1 MKKPSWT
8 TTQGAAILK
17 VVCVM
22 AIASSINGSFLGSA
36 MPAIRETFG
45 LNYLMGGQ
53 LVTLN
58 SVVSLFTAFLTGYLI
73 EKLGPKAVAI
83 AGILISAVGLA
94 MVGLAPT
101 ANVLMIG
108 RAVGGLGG
116 SAIYVASTFMMDR
129 VSTDGRRAQ
138 TMYHNSFGVGSMVS
152 PIIVVLA
159 LHFSPMTWRTV
170 PLLVAVLQLAIIPFY
185 LKLDIPKES
194 TTQKAAPTGAVPRR
208 SPFRSAQLYLLLLLL
223 MVYMAV
229 ETAITTWMV
238 TYLQDTGLLNEW
250 VSQYFMLIFWGVVV
264 VGRTLSLV
272 AGKRFSTEQILAVC
286 CGGLMVFL
294 ALFLISH
301 NPLVMVLFLVLMSLF
316 LAPVYP
322 LAVANIGESVGI
334 TGRVS
339 STISIAGGL
348 ATTLMPMIVGGVADS
363 VGITEGMWLGVAM
376 AVVTAV
382 VAVVNLVYARKSA
395 ARVAPPPCAP
405 GQSAVE

>member
-1 MKKPSWT
+1 MRKASWT
-8 TTQGAAILK
+8 STQGAAILK

-22 AIASSINGSFLGSA
+22 SIATAINGSFLGSA

-73 EKLGPKAVAI
+73 EKLGPKVVAI
-83 AGILISAVGLA
+83 TGILISAVGLA
-94 MVGLAPT
+94 MVALAPT
-101 ANVLMIG
+101 ANYLMIG

-116 SAIYVASTFMMDR
+116 SALYVSSTFMMDR

-159 LHFSPMTWRTV
+159 LHFSPITWRTV
-170 PLLVAVLQLAIIPFY
+170 PLLVAVLQIAIIPFY
-185 LKLDIPKES
+185 LKLQIPKES
-194 TTQKAAPTGAVPRR
+194 TTQKTTPVEDSRR
-208 SPFRSAQLYLLLLLL
+208 PFRTAQLYLLLLLL
-223 MVYMAV
+223 FVYMAV

-272 AGKRFSTEQILAVC
+272 LGKRFSTEQILAVC
-286 CGGLMVFL
+286 TVGELVFF
-294 ALFLISH
+294 ALFLISRQ
-301 NPLVMVLFLVLMSLF
+301 PLVMVLFLVLMSLF
-316 LAPVYP
+316 LAPIYP

-334 TGRVS
+334 TGKVS

-363 VGITEGMWLGVAM
+363 VGITQGMWLGVIM
-376 AVVTAV
+376 AVATALV
-382 VAVVNLVYARKSA
+382 GGMNLLYARKKA
-395 ARVAPPPCAP
+395 KDQPETPC
-405 GQSAVE
+405 V